1 MKLNEM
7 REILCGL
14 GLAALLGFFVLV
26 LHKKLNADRAYIFT
40 HHSDS
45 TWQVNDT
52 VYWRHGSD
60 TVRFDVSKLEGER

>member
-26 LHKKLNADRAYIFT
+26 LHKKLNADRATSFAGY
-40 HHSDS
+40 SQS
-45 TWQVNDT
+45 CWQV
-52 VYWRHGSD
+52 SD
-60 TVRFDVSKLEGER
+60 TLYVVTAKGDTLKLDVSRLEGE